1 MKKQRLLVAL
11 LSMVV
16 GWGTAGMVQAAEPT
30 VSFLAGDQPGNWFE
44 CANTGT
50 SASGLGCVPEAAALG
65 TVGQKSL
72 AIINPGETVG
82 FPSRGGRTRT
92 VHTATSLIY
101 PFQAPGMPFI
111 KDVNFNDPKPI
122 EDQTVTLTK
131 PGLYVIACSVHPYM
145 FAAVIVND
153 LSTPGPLPLDLGDFI
168 TIANGEFFEPLK
180 QVPTSS
186 DLATRLLRTFFIA
199 TNPGNWQNYAA
210 GSWTPIYPEVE
221 VYTNLKDNHGAP
233 IALNVAAVLRDRYQ
247 NANRTVTLNP
257 LGNPATPGVGQVWV
271 DTQFEKVFDKNKPG
285 TATAV
290 NAETWKVER
299 KVALPQ
305 INMNNPHNMWTN
317 RDQTLIYQTQWFDNR
332 LAVFDRA
339 TGSLIRDLVVGD
351 APAHVMTRATADD
364 PLRKDELHITLNGD
378 PTPNSIRVVAP
389 LGTAVTGQIS
399 IGAGQSNPHAHWMS
413 ADGSKMVTPNVLTGS
428 TSRVDFSNNNL
439 ASVLPASSRLTHP
452 IATGM
457 MPDASKYY
465 VANFLDSKIS
475 IYSVNPHEFKGEIN
489 LLNTYDPVGGCK
501 KPTDQGY
508 VLGVNDC
515 SLVGALPIQTPV
527 SPGGTNMVT
536 ANTLTGTITIVDT
549 RPGLPTTDKVVKMLS
564 CDPGCHGVQY
574 GAKKGGGYYAYVSS
588 KFSNRMLVVDPDP
601 NGDGN
606 PADATVVG
614 TILLM
619 ATNKTAKD
627 GTISEYAGMGG
638 QGIMTIPNVYNGW
651 VQEWV
656 KDCQTNDCKAW
667 KRQLTDK
674 QKNPGPTGQ

>member
-1 MKKQRLLVAL
+1 MKKRRLLVAL
-11 LSMVV
+11 LSLVM
-16 GWGTAGMVQAAEPT
+16 GWGMVGMVKAAEPT
-30 VSFLAGDQPGNWFE
+30 VSFLAGDQPGNWFQ
-44 CANTGT
+44 CANTGI

-72 AIINPGETVG
+72 AVINPGETVG

-111 KDVNFNDPKPI
+111 KEVNFNAPSPI

-131 PGLYVIACSVHPYM
+131 PGLYVITCSVHPYM

-153 LSTPGPLPLDLGDFI
+153 LNTPGPLPLDLGDYI
-168 TIANGEFFEPLK
+168 TIANGEYFAPLK

-186 DLATRLLRTFFIA
+186 DLATRLLRTFFVA
-199 TNPGNWQNYAA
+199 TNPTNWQNYAA
-210 GSWTPIYPEVE
+210 GSWTPIYPDVP
-221 VYTNLKDNHGAP
+221 VYTNLKDNDGNP
-233 IALNVAAVLRDRYQ
+233 IPLNVAAVLRDRYQ
-247 NANRTVTLNP
+247 GGNPTVALDP

-317 RDQTLIYQTQWFDNR
+317 RDQSLIYQTQWFDNR
-332 LAVFDRA
+332 LAVFDRK
-339 TGSLIRDLVVGD
+339 TGAFVRDLVVGD
-351 APAHVMTRATADD
+351 APAHVMTRAKADD
-364 PLRKDELHITLNGD
+364 PLHADELHVTSNGEARPD
-378 PTPNSIRVVAP
+378 SIVVVAP
-389 LGTAVTGQIS
+389 LGTAVTGRIS
-399 IGAGQSNPHAHWMS
+399 IGDGQGNPHAHWMS
-413 ADGSKMVTPNVLTGS
+413 GDGNKMVTPNVLTGK

-439 ASVLPASSRLTHP
+439 ASVLPASSPLTHP

-457 MPDASKYY
+457 MPNASKYY

-475 IYSVNPHEFKGEIN
+475 VYTVNPHAFKGEIDLIAN
-489 LLNTYDPVGGCK
+489 YNAGSGAVAPDPI
-501 KPTDQGY
+501 T
-508 VLGVNDC
+508 GVTF
-515 SLVGALPIQTPV
+515 VGALPIQTPV
-527 SPGGTNMVT
+527 SPDGTNMVT
-536 ANTLTGTITIVDT
+536 ANTLTGTITVVDA
-549 RPGLPTTDKVVKMLS
+549 RPTVNGGPNPNEDKVVAMLG
-564 CDPGCHGVQY
+564 CDPGCHGVNY

-606 PADATVVG
+606 PADAKVVG
-614 TILLM
+614 TILLT
-619 ATNKTAKD
+619 ANNKTAKD

-638 QGIMTIPNVYNGW
+638 QGVLAIPNVYNGW

-656 KDCQTNDCKAW
+656 KNCKTKDCKAW
-667 KRQLTDK
+667 KSQLTDR
-674 QKNPGPTGQ
+674 QEDPGPLQ

>member
-1 MKKQRLLVAL
+1 MKKRRLLVAV
-11 LSMVV
+11 LSMLV
-16 GWGTAGMVQAAEPT
+16 GWGTAGMAQAVEPT

-44 CANTGT
+44 CANTGAP
-50 SASGLGCVPEAAALG
+50 SASGLGCVPQAPSLG

-72 AIINPGETVG
+72 AVINPGETVG

-101 PFQAPGMPFI
+101 PFQAPGMPFVI
-111 KDVNFNDPKPI
+111 DVNFNDPKSI
-122 EDQTVTLTK
+122 EAQTVTLTT
-131 PGLYVIACSVHPYM
+131 PGLYVVTCSVHPYM

-153 LSTPGPLPLDLGDFI
+153 LSTPGPLPLDLGDYI
-168 TIANGEFFEPLK
+168 TIANGEYFPPLK

-186 DLATRLLRTFFIA
+186 DLATRLLRTFFVA
-199 TNPGNWQNYAA
+199 TNPSNWQNYAA

-247 NANRTVTLNP
+247 DGNHTVTLNP
-257 LGNPATPGVGQVWV
+257 LGNPPMPGVGQVWV

-317 RDQTLIYQTQWFDNR
+317 RDQSLIYQTQWFDNR
-332 LAVFDRA
+332 LAVFDRK
-339 TGSLIRDLVVGD
+339 TGALIRDLVVGD
-351 APAHVMTRATADD
+351 APAHVMTRATAAD
-364 PLRKDELHITLNGD
+364 PLRKDELHVTLNGD
-378 PTPNSIRVVAP
+378 PTANSIRVVTP
-389 LGTAVTGQIS
+389 LGTAATEYIN
-399 IGAGQSNPHAHWMS
+399 IGDGERNPHAHWMS
-413 ADGSKMVTPNVLTGS
+413 ADGSKMVTPNVLTGN

-439 ASVLPASSRLTHP
+439 ASVLPASSPLTHP

-465 VANFLDSKIS
+465 VADFLDSKIS
-475 IYSVNPHEFKGEIN
+475 VYTVSPHAFLREIN
-489 LLNTYDPVGGCK
+489 LIANYNPGSGSVVPDPD
-501 KPTDQGY
+501 T
-508 VLGVNDC
+508 GVTF
-515 SLVGALPIQTPV
+515 VGALPIQTPV
-527 SPGGTNMVT
+527 SPSGTNMVT
-536 ANTLTGTITIVDT
+536 ANTLTGTITVVDT
-549 RPGLPTTDKVVKMLS
+549 RPTVNGQLNPNEDKVVKMLG

-601 NGDGN
+601 NNDGN

-614 TILLM
+614 TILLT
-619 ATNKTAKD
+619 ATSKTAKD
-627 GTISEYAGMGG
+627 GIISEYAGMGG
-638 QGIMTIPNVYNGW
+638 QGVLAIPNVYNGW

-656 KDCQTNDCKAW
+656 KDCQTNDCKTW
-667 KRQLTDK
+667 KRQLTSE
-674 QKNPGPTGQ
+674 QKNPGSVQ

>member
-1 MKKQRLLVAL
+1 MKKGRLLVAV
-11 LSMVV
+11 LSMLV
-16 GWGTAGMVQAAEPT
+16 GWGTAGMAQAAEPT
-30 VSFLAGDQPGNWFE
+30 VSFLAGDQPGNWFQ
-44 CANTGT
+44 CANTGAP

-72 AIINPGETVG
+72 AVINPGETVG

-131 PGLYVIACSVHPYM
+131 PGLYVITCSVHPYM

-153 LSTPGPLPLDLGDFI
+153 LSTPGPLPLDLGDYI
-168 TIANGEFFEPLK
+168 TIANGEFFAPLK

-199 TNPGNWQNYAA
+199 ANPGNWQNYAA
-210 GSWTPIYPEVE
+210 GSWTPIYPDVP
-221 VYTNLKDNHGAP
+221 VYTDAKDSNGNPISLNL
-233 IALNVAAVLRDRYQ
+233 AAVLRDRYQ
-247 NANRTVTLNP
+247 DGNSTVTLEP
-257 LGNPATPGVGQVWV
+257 LENPAKPGVGQVWV
-271 DTQFEKVFDKNKPG
+271 DTQFEKVFDKDKPG

-290 NAETWKVER
+290 NAATWKVER

-351 APAHVMTRATADD
+351 APAHVMTRATAPD
-364 PLRKDELHITLNGD
+364 PRKDELHVTLNGN
-378 PTPNSIRVVAP
+378 PTKNSIRVVTP
-389 LGTAVTGQIS
+389 LGTVANEYIS
-399 IGAGQSNPHAHWMS
+399 IGDGESNPHAHWMS
-413 ADGSKMVTPNVLTGS
+413 ADGSKMVTPNVLTGR
-428 TSRVDFSNNNL
+428 TSKVDFSNNNL
-439 ASVLPASSRLTHP
+439 ASVLPASSPLTHP

-475 IYSVNPHEFKGEIN
+475 VYTMTPHALKGEIN
-489 LLNTYDPVGGCK
+489 LIANYDAGSGA
-501 KPTDQGY
+501 
-508 VLGVNDC
+508 VLPDRVTGVTF
-515 SLVGALPIQTPV
+515 VGALPIQTPV
-527 SPGGTNMVT
+527 SPDGNNMVT
-536 ANTLTGTITIVDT
+536 ANTLTGTITVVDT
-549 RPGLPTTDKVVKMLS
+549 RPTVNGQPNPNEDKVVKMLG
-564 CDPGCHGVQY
+564 CDPGCHGVNY
-574 GAKKGGGYYAYVSS
+574 GAKKGGGYYAYVSN

-601 NGDGN
+601 NHDGN
-606 PADATVVG
+606 PTDATVVG
-614 TILLM
+614 TILLT
-619 ATNKTAKD
+619 ATSKTAKD

-638 QGIMTIPNVYNGW
+638 QGVLAIPNVYNGW

-656 KDCQTNDCKAW
+656 KNCKTKDCKAW
-667 KRQLTDK
+667 RSQLTEK
-674 QKNPGPTGQ
+674 QENPGPLQ